1 MIDSGT
7 MARSSSINRSR
18 PLKPT
23 PAFSQDGFSDDDEN
37 GAILDEADSEEDEWD
52 EERAGPS
59 SSSNRFDQ
67 DEDSESEDDDDDG
80 LALYE
85 SDQGEVIDDEDEDEE
100 VNLSAR
106 CTPCPHSRRF
116 LQLTLVISSSVLP
129 KKTGSDRQT

>member
-1 MIDSGT
+1 

-52 EERAGPS
+52 EERAAPS

-67 DEDSESEDDDDDG
+67 DEDSESEDDDDDDDG

-100 VNLSAR
+100 VSLSAR

-116 LQLTLVISSSVLP
+116 LQLTLVISLSSFQ
-129 KKTGSDRQT
+129 KTGSDRQT